1 MAKTERKSNPF
12 GWILLGALV
21 GAVATAGV
29 LLMASSM
36 NFDGGYE
43 EGATEIGTAAD
54 HAAASARPT
63 PVATAPK
70 PEQPPPVATVPA
82 PPAVAAEQPSVDAQM
97 ADDAAAAG
105 MTSRA
110 PSEQP
115 TNSIVLAA
123 PIKNGPGAIRGRF
136 HEP

>member
-1 MAKTERKSNPF
+1 MAKAERHSNPF

-21 GAVATAGV
+21 GAIATAGV

-36 NFDGGYE
+36 NFDRGYE
-43 EGATEIGTAAD
+43 EGPTEIRTAAD
-54 HAAASARPT
+54 DAAAAAAARPT

-70 PEQPPPVATVPA
+70 PQTPPVAVVPA
-82 PPAVAAEQPSVDAQM
+82 PAAPQPSVDAQM

-110 PSEQP
+110 EQEHP
-115 TNSIVLAA
+115 TN
-123 PIKNGPGAIRGRF
+123 
-136 HEP
+136 

>member
-1 MAKTERKSNPF
+1 MAKAERKSNPF
-12 GWILLGALV
+12 GWILLGALA
-21 GAVATAGV
+21 GAIATAGV

-43 EGATEIGTAAD
+43 EGPTEIRTAAD
-54 HAAASARPT
+54 DAAAVAARPT

-70 PEQPPPVATVPA
+70 PETPPPVATVPA
-82 PPAVAAEQPSVDAQM
+82 PAAAQPAVDAQM

-110 PSEQP
+110 GSEQP
-115 TNSIVLAA
+115 TN
-123 PIKNGPGAIRGRF
+123 
-136 HEP
+136 

>member
-1 MAKTERKSNPF
+1 MAKAERNSNPF

-21 GAVATAGV
+21 GAIATAGV
-29 LLMASSM
+29 LLMASTM

-43 EGATEIGTAAD
+43 QGPTEIRTAAD
-54 HAAASARPT
+54 DAAAAAAARPT

-70 PEQPPPVATVPA
+70 PEAPPPIATVPA
-82 PPAVAAEQPSVDAQM
+82 PAAAEPTPVDAQM

-110 PSEQP
+110 GSEQP
-115 TNSIVLAA
+115 TN
-123 PIKNGPGAIRGRF
+123 
-136 HEP
+136 

>member
-1 MAKTERKSNPF
+1 MAKAERHSNPF

-29 LLMASSM
+29 LLMASTM
-36 NFDGGYE
+36 NLNRGYE
-43 EGATEIGTAAD
+43 EGPTEIRTAAD
-54 HAAASARPT
+54 DAAAAAAAARPT

-70 PEQPPPVATVPA
+70 PEQPAPAAVA
-82 PPAVAAEQPSVDAQM
+82 PPPTEQPTVDAQM

-110 PSEQP
+110 AQP
-115 TNSIVLAA
+115 TN
-123 PIKNGPGAIRGRF
+123 
-136 HEP
+136 

>member
-1 MAKTERKSNPF
+1 MAKAERKSNPF

-21 GAVATAGV
+21 GAIATAGV

-36 NFDGGYE
+36 DFDRGYE
-43 EGATEIGTAAD
+43 QGPTEIGTAAD
-54 HAAASARPT
+54 NAAASARPT

-70 PEQPPPVATVPA
+70 PEQPAPVAAVPA
-82 PPAVAAEQPSVDAQM
+82 PAAPQPSVDAQM

-110 PSEQP
+110 PAEQP
-115 TNSIVLAA
+115 TN
-123 PIKNGPGAIRGRF
+123 
-136 HEP
+136 

>member
-1 MAKTERKSNPF
+1 MAKAERKSNPF

-21 GAVATAGV
+21 GAIATAGV
-29 LLMASSM
+29 LLVASSM

-43 EGATEIGTAAD
+43 EGPTEIRTAAD
-54 HAAASARPT
+54 DAASAAAARPT

-70 PEQPPPVATVPA
+70 PEAPPAIATVPA
-82 PPAVAAEQPSVDAQM
+82 PPAVEQPPIDAQM

-110 PSEQP
+110 PAEQP
-115 TNSIVLAA
+115 TN
-123 PIKNGPGAIRGRF
+123 
-136 HEP
+136 